1 HDSMPPLL
9 RGKVYADFTDEEMY
23 YPNLLD
29 LVLTLFGVD
38 VEDSRISDL
47 RESVRRQALRPVS

>member
-1 HDSMPPLL
+1 MPPLL